1 MNVYK
6 IVGPGM
12 AVLNDLTF
20 DFLEYNG
27 INFLNL
33 SIAMLNSH
41 L

>member
-1 MNVYK
+1 MYETA
-6 IVGPGM
+6 GPGM
-12 AVLNDLTF
+12 AVLNDLPLG
-20 DFLEYNG
+20 FLEYKG